1 MRGQC
6 QSRDT
11 WLLLCWH
18 WLCHVARAQPGS
30 RETRGLGNIRRIIWC
45 HHDQDSGG
53 WLESEED
60 LTTISMSRG
69 YIGDQEFTMIQEWRG
84 RGVVFSTRH
93 SNTSSSLQ
101 SIINT
106 SKHAIV
112 YTTSHG
118 ALNFGRNTVIE
129 LFKCPPVDVYSL
141 SLSGNLIFI
150 ITKPNWISIDGRGQ
164 RVAARWAWAQHHQPG
179 NSPNWDNSRVKIT
192 VQIVSNPYFS
202 CAHLTSIA
210 INLPPYPAAGKCVV
224 WSKQ

>member
-1 MRGQC
+1 MLLPWC
-6 QSRDT
+6 LVNVMTRDT
-11 WLLLCWH
+11 WHVTVVMLTL
-18 WLCHVARAQPGS
+18 LCHVARDQPGS
-30 RETRGLGNIRRIIWC
+30 RETRGLSNIRGIIWC

-69 YIGDQEFTMIQEWRG
+69 YIGDQEWSRSEG
-84 RGVVFSTRH
+84 VFSTRH
-93 SNTSSSLQ
+93 SNTQSSLQ

-129 LFKCPPVDVYSL
+129 LFKCPSVYSL

-150 ITKPNWISIDGRGQ
+150 ITKPNWISIDGRCQ
-164 RVAARWAWAQHHQPG
+164 RVGARWAVESTIRLATLQLEIIL
-179 NSPNWDNSRVKIT
+179 V
-192 VQIVSNPYFS
+192 
-202 CAHLTSIA
+202 
-210 INLPPYPAAGKCVV
+210 
-224 WSKQ
+224 

>member
-1 MRGQC
+1 M
-6 QSRDT
+6 
-11 WLLLCWH
+11 
-18 WLCHVARAQPGS
+18 
-30 RETRGLGNIRRIIWC
+30 TRV
-45 HHDQDSGG
+45 
-53 WLESEED
+53 
-60 LTTISMSRG
+60 
-69 YIGDQEFTMIQEWRG
+69 WRG
-84 RGVVFSTRH
+84 SDNNQHESGLYRGSGIHNDPGVKGARRVFSTRH

-164 RVAARWAWAQHHQPG
+164 RVAARWAGAPHHQPG